1 MGQPFQG
8 TVVWVDPAENWEVAG
23 RPAGEQDLQ
32 SHLKAQHLETSPL
45 RTNGR
50 ITSFPLQRQMDL
62 ETGEIQGIYSRS
74 LVLRFC
80 HPSWCSCSKHL
91 TMVKWLLNIYRTG
104 IFIGLL
110 SWILHY
116 LFLSVGK
123 SCLTLCDSMHCNTP
137 GFPVLHYFLEFAQTH
152 VHWIGDAIQP
162 SHPLPPPSP
171 PAFNLSQHQGLFQ
184 CQFFA
189 SDGQS
194 IGVSASAAVL
204 PMNIQVVFLWDWLVW
219 FACSPRDSQE
229 SSPAHTLKASIL
241 WHSVFFMVQLSH
253 PYMTT
258 GQTIA
263 LIIWA
268 FVGKVMSLF
277 FNTLSRLVIAFLPRS
292 KHLLISWLQS
302 LSVVILEPK
311 YLLLVFVGVFG
322 SFFFFFF
329 NGGIVPFWKFTSVI
343 QCWPF

>member
-1 MGQPFQG
+1 MGQLFQG
-8 TVVWVDPAENWEVAG
+8 TVVCVDPAENWEVAG

-50 ITSFPLQRQMDL
+50 ITSFRLQRQMDL
-62 ETGEIQGIYSRS
+62 ETGEIQGIYSRP

-80 HPSWCSCSKHL
+80 HPSWCPCSKHL
-91 TMVKWLLNIYRTG
+91 TMVKWSLNIYRTG

-204 PMNIQVVFLWDWLVW
+204 PMNIQGCFPLGLTGLICLQSKGLSRVFSSTH
-219 FACSPRDSQE
+219 FE
-229 SSPAHTLKASIL
+229 SINSLALSLLYGPALTSIHDYWTNHSFDYMGL
-241 WHSVFFMVQLSH
+241 CWQSDVSVF
-253 PYMTT
+253 
-258 GQTIA
+258 
-263 LIIWA
+263 
-268 FVGKVMSLF
+268 
-277 FNTLSRLVIAFLPRS
+277 
-292 KHLLISWLQS
+292 
-302 LSVVILEPK
+302 
-311 YLLLVFVGVFG
+311 
-322 SFFFFFF
+322 
-329 NGGIVPFWKFTSVI
+329 
-343 QCWPF
+343 